1 MEVSKIGKLLK
12 TIVVTGVAFILN
24 YLINLI
30 LTPYITDTV
39 GTAAYG
45 FVSLAKNC
53 AQYATVITVALNSYA
68 SRYIALEYHNQNICK
83 SNEYFSS
90 VFGEI
95 FFSFSNYCFG
105 VYFNFILEHIFEI
118 PESIVFDVKLLFMCV
133 FISFWITTVFSVF
146 SCSAY
151 IKINLI
157 VQAFIKVYPIFL
169 RLEYC

>member
-90 VFGEI
+90 VFWGDI
-95 FFSFSNYCFG
+95 FLASVITALAF
-105 VYFNFILEHIFEI
+105 YFNFIFG
-118 PESIVFDVKLLFMCV
+118 
-133 FISFWITTVFSVF
+133 
-146 SCSAY
+146 AY
-151 IKINLI
+151 L
-157 VQAFIKVYPIFL
+157 
-169 RLEYC
+169 

>member
-105 VYFNFILEHIFEI
+105 VYFNFIFG
-118 PESIVFDVKLLFMCV
+118 
-133 FISFWITTVFSVF
+133 
-146 SCSAY
+146 AY
-151 IKINLI
+151 L
-157 VQAFIKVYPIFL
+157 
-169 RLEYC
+169 